1 MQKPQF
7 FFQKLPDAIKMTRI
21 QLSSAIS
28 KKYKIIF
35 FFFVMNTI
43 PTIRYNDILVIL

>member
-7 FFQKLPDAIKMTRI
+7 FFQKLPDAIKMIRI

-35 FFFVMNTI
+35 FFFCDEYYSDNSI
-43 PTIRYNDILVIL
+43 